1 MSFDPTQTTR
11 IIVAKAKRRIVPN
24 WRSRLSDYSTR
35 ALALGT
41 AGAAAWVAMPASLQS
56 QLPAQYVAWALGALN
71 AWGLIGKFITQPSPE
86 ADDANK

>member
-1 MSFDPTQTTR
+1 MSFDPNMTQR
-11 IIVAKAKRRIVPN
+11 IVAKAKRRLVPN

-71 AWGLIGKFITQPSPE
+71 AFGLVSKFVIQGPIPE
-86 ADDANK
+86 DK